1 VRKILRPRPTR
12 PHSQNAIKRC
22 GTRPTNTV
30 AIRHSAVGLA
40 QSPSA
45 NVHERQSP
53 DWRGLARCSVVV
65 AEPLR
70 THFWRKG
77 RDSNPRYGETVH
89 RISSPAH
96 STTLPP
102 FRMWSRLRE
111 GAHCICGPSVSWC
124 VQRQPS
130 QARFA
135 QGGAPAL
142 ACLQRP
148 GVGDRACGDALA
160 GLHAPV
166 RRVLRHRAQPGGQ
179 RVQRPVEHMPA

>member
-30 AIRHSAVGLA
+30 ATRHSALRLA

-45 NVHERQSP
+45 NVHKRQSP

-77 RDSNPRYGETVH
+77 SLSRVAPVLAYRGVG
-89 RISSPAH
+89 RSSPAL
-96 STTLPP
+96 SASRATVEPLAKASAQDSPLYGGEAPLALPTHATGTP
-102 FRMWSRLRE
+102 LQEPDGS
-111 GAHCICGPSVSWC
+111 
-124 VQRQPS
+124 
-130 QARFA
+130 
-135 QGGAPAL
+135 
-142 ACLQRP
+142 CLP
-148 GVGDRACGDALA
+148 
-160 GLHAPV
+160 
-166 RRVLRHRAQPGGQ
+166 
-179 RVQRPVEHMPA
+179 